1 MTSKSQSAAA
11 LGDVRATSYDE
22 ATANPDGYQ
31 GSLDD
36 ALEQVRMELD
46 PIAPYWPLNMSRSRF
61 ELLKFLGVTRP
72 KFMMSGQQQ
81 SPAHERVLR
90 EVLGQ
95 IDRRGR
101 IEDDSVVY
109 YGANGALLSEK
120 NAFSLEYA
128 LKNWPENFKSG
139 DAS

>member
-1 MTSKSQSAAA
+1 MTSKSQSSAA
-11 LGDVRATSYDE
+11 LGDIRSTSYD
-22 ATANPDGYQ
+22 ANTANPEGYQ
-31 GSLDD
+31 GTLDD
-36 ALEQVRMELD
+36 ALEQVRET
-46 PIAPYWPLNMSRSRF
+46 PEPVAPYWPLNMSHSRF
-61 ELLKFLGVTRP
+61 ELLRFLGVTRP

-109 YGANGALLSEK
+109 YGGNGALLSEQ

-139 DAS
+139 DAA